1 MEEKKTAKA
10 NLEYERTTFLLLGFV
25 VALSTLFVVLE
36 WENTQSLSPDWAG
49 FSPLFIEQESA
60 GIADVPPEETS
71 PPKAV
76 EVAEEQPVTV
86 SEEFNVI
93 EKVQEEVVTKPE
105 EEIIDTI
112 PAAPETVTNMIY
124 EKVEIMP
131 QFKGGYTALIRF
143 IYNTVEYPANALKQ
157 RIAGRV
163 WCSFIVDKDG
173 SISDVRLE
181 QGVYS
186 LLNEE
191 ALRVLRIMP
200 AWEPGVM
207 GGKPVKVKVYL
218 PVVFK
223 L

>member
-10 NLEYERTTFLLLGFV
+10 NLEYDRTTFLLLGFV
-25 VALSTLFVVLE
+25 VALSTLFVAFE
-36 WENTQSLSPDWAG
+36 WEDTQPLSPDWAG

-60 GIADVPPEETS
+60 GITDTPEETA

-76 EVAEEQPVTV
+76 EVVEIQPVAV
-86 SEEFNVI
+86 SEEFNIV
-93 EKVQEEVVTKPE
+93 EEVQEEVLSEPE
-105 EEIIDTI
+105 EEVVDTI
-112 PAAPETVTNMIY
+112 PALAEAAVDVYT
-124 EKVEIMP
+124 EAEIMP
-131 QFKGGYTALIRF
+131 RFKEGYAALIRF
-143 IYNTVEYPANALKQ
+143 IFNTVEYPATALKQ

-163 WCSFIVDKDG
+163 WCSFIVNSDG

-181 QGVYS
+181 QGVYP
-186 LLNEE
+186 LLDEE

-200 AWEPGVM
+200 PWEPGVID
-207 GGKPVKVKVYL
+207 GKPVKMRVYL